1 MKKQRKTNILVFYV
15 HISPFVKLMT
25 MFFFRAFVHTTMAT
39 TMKVDDDLV
48 TVDIISKECIVAI
61 EHKNETMITALV
73 YSNILLYILLLL
85 FVNFILVGMLG
96 IVVYNEHNQL
106 ITFVVGMI

>member
-1 MKKQRKTNILVFYV
+1 M
-15 HISPFVKLMT
+15 
-25 MFFFRAFVHTTMAT
+25 HTTMAT

-48 TVDIISKECIVAI
+48 AVDIISKECIVAI